1 MALNQVSVV
10 EDSFCQHSSI
20 LSSRNTQPEARK
32 ATKLG
37 YLQNFSQLRSK
48 NYRKPL
54 GLFETLFPVNSD
66 FPSLWIRLEIKTV
79 YLTSY

>member
-37 YLQNFSQLRSK
+37 YLQNFFTTALQELPEALR
-48 NYRKPL
+48 
-54 GLFETLFPVNSD
+54 TL
-66 FPSLWIRLEIKTV
+66 
-79 YLTSY
+79 